1 MKRRFKT
8 MVNTQIV
15 NVKEIATILAQ
26 LKGLTA
32 SSQDGNVVG
41 IDSVS
46 GDNYFHTMP
55 SLGTIY
61 VGADGKHRIIVDAI
75 AYDRHLST
83 DKKTTYAAANRFIS
97 VAFDQITL
105 NIIPGT
111 RRNIDFAALK
121 QRTIIAISPFEYLE
135 SLDAKA
141 LAAKKAKEAADKAKK
156 EAAAAAK
163 RKAELAKKAVNPSAA
178 LKRFAQL

>member
-61 VGADGKHRIIVDAI
+61 VGADGQHRIIVDAI
-75 AYDRHLST
+75 AYDRHVGESGKQYL
-83 DKKTTYAAANRFIS
+83 AANRFIS
-97 VAFDQITL
+97 VAFDNTTL

-111 RRNIDFAALK
+111 RRNIDFDALK
-121 QRTIIAISPFEYLE
+121 KRKIVAISPFEYLE
-135 SLDAKA
+135 SLDAKVLA
-141 LAAKKAKEAADKAKK
+141 KKKADAERAAKLKAEQDAAKK
-156 EAAAAAK
+156 
-163 RKAELAKKAVNPSAA
+163 KAELARKAVSPTAA